1 MTTDV
6 SPGTRRLRFIIDINF
21 KARIVTGLRRIIP
34 DIDLLTAQE
43 AALQQALDPE
53 LLAAAK
59 QFDRILLTHDI
70 NTMPGHFARF
80 LANLAEGE
88 HSPGVMLLAQELAI
102 GAAIETLY
110 EVWSCSLHE
119 EWQNLFTY
127 LPL

>member
-6 SPGTRRLRFIIDINF
+6 SPGTRRPCFIIDMNF
-21 KARIVTGLRRIIP
+21 NARIVTGLRRIIP
-34 DIDLLTAQE
+34 DIDLLTAQK

-53 LLAAAK
+53 RLAAAK
-59 QFDRILLTHDI
+59 RFDRILLTHDI

-80 LANLAEGE
+80 PANLAEGE
-88 HSPGVMLLAQELAI
+88 HSPGVMLPAQELAI

-119 EWQNLFTY
+119 EWQDLFTY